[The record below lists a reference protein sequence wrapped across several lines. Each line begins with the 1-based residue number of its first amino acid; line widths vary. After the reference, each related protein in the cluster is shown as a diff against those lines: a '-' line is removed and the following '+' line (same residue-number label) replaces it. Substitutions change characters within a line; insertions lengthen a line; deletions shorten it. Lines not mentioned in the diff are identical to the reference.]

1 MGSPRHPGR
10 ILSLGRV
17 TLVVAVY
24 IIPGAGGGHHA
35 AAGQV
40 QPLQAPPR
48 GQRLEVAGL
57 RPRGQGHGGQAAPEA
72 RGAGL

>member
-1 MGSPRHPGR
+1 MLPRHPGR
-10 ILSLGRV
+10 ILGRGQV
-17 TLVVAVY
+17 TLVVAVHLVR
-24 IIPGAGGGHHA
+24 GGGHHA

-57 RPRGQGHGGQAAPEA
+57 RPRGQGNGGQAAPEA
-72 RGAGL
+72 RGAGF